1 MTRIEWI
8 EHCLAVIRAS
18 AEMSGDE
25 VQAHYSAVAEV
36 KHRDDQRREAQTDL
50 FSRG

>member
-18 AEMSGDE
+18 QEMTGE
-25 VQAHYSAVAEV
+25 EIRAHYSAVAEV

-50 FSRG
+50 FGRG